1 MIREEEQF
9 WLGKNSWL
17 IRIPEAIITIR
28 ARRRIRRDLIDSVNR
43 RAPSNELAI
52 SGKAVIIRSILSG

>member
-17 IRIPEAIITIR
+17 IRIPEAIITTR

-43 RAPSNELAI
+43 RTPSNELAI
-52 SGKAVIIRSILSG
+52 SGKAVVIRSILGG